1 MHQLSGVTPSLLRP
15 LLAGDPHLP
24 RLVVYTAG
32 GRTELS
38 TASLANWS
46 AKVAGLLRDE
56 LGVVPGDPVVVRLG
70 AGWQTVPILLGC
82 WWVGA
87 VVTDDPHTEAAAA
100 FVPDAAGGVAAD
112 VSAGAATDPAADPTP
127 AVPPTA
133 ADPQD
138 AVADEVFVVSGHP
151 LGAPSRSVAAHQ
163 RDFTGAVLGQAD
175 RFVPSSAVPG
185 TAPALTVAGKT
196 STVDELLATAR
207 AAADRFGAGARVFS
221 DVRWHLP
228 DPVIPLVL
236 GTLAAD
242 GSLVQAVDHGDAE
255 HLTAVEKC
263 TVRWT

>member
-1 MHQLSGVTPSLLRP
+1 MHQLSGITATLLRP
-15 LLAGDPHLP
+15 LSAGDPHTP
-24 RLVVYTAG
+24 RVVVHTPV

-38 TASLANWS
+38 TASLVNWS

-56 LGVVPGDPVVVRLG
+56 LGVSPGDPVVVRLG

-87 VVTDDPHTEAAAA
+87 VVTDDPGADAAAA
-100 FVPDAAGGVAAD
+100 FVADVPIPAAD
-112 VSAGAATDPAADPTP
+112 VEPADG
-127 AVPPTA
+127 V
-133 ADPQD
+133 DPQD
-138 AVADEVFVVSGHP
+138 AAADEVFVVSGHP

-175 RFVPSSAVPG
+175 RFVPSSVLPG
-185 TAPALTVAGKT
+185 GAPALTIEGRTFVI
-196 STVDELLATAR
+196 DELLTTAR
-207 AAADRFGAGARVFS
+207 TAADRFGTGARVFS
-221 DVRWHLP
+221 DARWRLP

-255 HLTAVEKC
+255 HLIAVEKC